1 MSLYNTHL
9 SPLLSPLP
17 SVCHAIHFCKT
28 DLTSGRVLYRR
39 YVSGVMAAWYGT
51 YVQGN
56 PEQLKYVTSPADMP
70 VPVMRLQVDVNCG
83 R

>member
-17 SVCHAIHFCKT
+17 PVCHAIHFCKT
-28 DLTSGRVLYRR
+28 DPTNDRVLYRR

-56 PEQLKYVTSPADMP
+56 PEQLKYVDERQHCMLVWYIQLTSPIP
-70 VPVMRLQVDVNCG
+70 
-83 R
+83 